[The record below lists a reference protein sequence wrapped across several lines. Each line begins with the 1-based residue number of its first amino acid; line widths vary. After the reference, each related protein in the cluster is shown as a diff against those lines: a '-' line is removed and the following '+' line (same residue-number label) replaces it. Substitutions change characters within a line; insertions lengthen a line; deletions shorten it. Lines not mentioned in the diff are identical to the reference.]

1 MREYVSGSDM
11 EDGIGIEDDL
21 YVALPIWRNLNGVSD
36 WVRQHSEFA
45 PEIVRNISFEPQS
58 IIEKGVSWVRRH
70 KKAAVAVGGT
80 ALGSLGF
87 AAGAVTATHR
97 HA

>member
-1 MREYVSGSDM
+1 MSEFEPSDNM
-11 EDGIGIEDDL
+11 EIEDDV
-21 YVALPIWRNLNGVSD
+21 YVALPIWRNLNGVSE

-45 PEIVRNISFEPQS
+45 PEMVRNINFAPQGM
-58 IIEKGVSWVRRH
+58 IERAVSLARRH
-70 KKAAVAVGGT
+70 KKATAAIGGT

-87 AAGAVTATHR
+87 AAGAVTFTHH